1 MGLFEKIF
9 GKKPKP
15 AQVQGGYKMLTGY
28 DPVFTAWDGKL
39 YENEL
44 IRAVV
49 NSNATHI
56 SKLRVEFTGHGA
68 AFLQKRL
75 QQPNAFQTWSQF
87 LYRLATI
94 YYTDNTVFI
103 VPVMDGVGRVVELY
117 AVLPSRCRL
126 VSVEDAPWLAFEFR
140 DGHVMQQ
147 PVWKIG
153 VMRRFQYRNDVFGE
167 SNDALNATMQMITVQ
182 NQGITEAVKSAATYR
197 FMAQMGNLAF
207 ADDLKKEQNQ
217 FNDAAFAPG
226 KGGLLLFPATYSN
239 IQQVSSKPY
248 VADADTLKIIRDNV
262 FNYYGNNMDV
272 LQGCAYGD
280 KWTAFYETTVESFA
294 IEFSEVFT
302 RMMQMCGELSGNG
315 LITATANRLAYMS
328 NSEKLQVS
336 AQLADRGILNRDE
349 IREIWN
355 LPPLPDGQGQDYIIR
370 GEYHNAADK
379 VGGDNDNKEDG
390 QNE

>member
-1 MGLFEKIF
+1 
-9 GKKPKP
+9 
-15 AQVQGGYKMLTGY
+15 
-28 DPVFTAWDGKL
+28 
-39 YENEL
+39 
-44 IRAVV
+44 
-49 NSNATHI
+49 
-56 SKLRVEFTGHGA
+56 
-68 AFLQKRL
+68 
-75 QQPNAFQTWSQF
+75 
-87 LYRLATI
+87 
-94 YYTDNTVFI
+94 
-103 VPVMDGVGRVVELY
+103 
-117 AVLPSRCRL
+117 
-126 VSVEDAPWLAFEFR
+126 
-140 DGHVMQQ
+140 
-147 PVWKIG
+147 
-153 VMRRFQYRNDVFGE
+153 
-167 SNDALNATMQMITVQ
+167 MQMITVQ

-197 FMAQMGNLAF
+197 FMAQMGNLTF
-207 ADDLKKEQNQ
+207 SDDLKKEQNQ

-226 KGGLLLFPATYSN
+226 KGGLLLFPSTYSN

-315 LITATANRLAYMS
+315 LVTATANRLAYMS

-355 LPPLPDGQGQDYIIR
+355 LPPLPDGQGQEYIIR

-379 VGGDNDNKEDG
+379 VSGKDDNKEDG
-390 QNE
+390 ENE